1 VTDAP
6 QFADVLRATLGLTPR
21 QLRDPVEEHDI
32 PHARR
37 HAGARHV
44 MVRVDHVLT
53 ALGLGAPAEARAP
66 EPEPGWR
73 EAEVI
78 ARAAT
83 GGAR

>member
-21 QLRDPVEEHDI
+21 QLRDLVEEHDI

-53 ALGLGAPAEARAP
+53 ALGLGAPAKAVAP
-66 EPEPGWR
+66 EREPRWDED
-73 EAEVI
+73 EAVQ
-78 ARAAT
+78 RAAR
-83 GGAR
+83 GSVS